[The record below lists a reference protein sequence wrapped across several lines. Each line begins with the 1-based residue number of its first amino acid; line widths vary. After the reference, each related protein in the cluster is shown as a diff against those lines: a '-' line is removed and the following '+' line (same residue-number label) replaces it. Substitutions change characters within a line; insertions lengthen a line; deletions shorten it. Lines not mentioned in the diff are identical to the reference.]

1 MSDKSEQKKRDQLLE
16 LEEEDVDSIPIVE
29 LSLGDEGDRSMKA
42 KKSKKGT
49 KKRNHTRIPTPP
61 PPIYAEEEMP
71 ENAAI
76 SGSENEDANE
86 KDDKTKKGATK
97 KKKAATYT
105 KKDTHDIFA
114 NKDEDESGLHD
125 VDLNTPLGD
134 EERFPQSQTY
144 LTPEQ
149 VRENEVA
156 RLKAERKEQRAA
168 AKAKSK
174 KSGSGEK
181 TTSKKKK
188 SSSSKTKLKTSGT
201 NNETTP
207 DDQVDHDRKPK
218 DANLISL

>member
-1 MSDKSEQKKRDQLLE
+1 MKS
-16 LEEEDVDSIPIVE
+16 
-29 LSLGDEGDRSMKA
+29 

-71 ENAAI
+71 ENAAV
-76 SGSENEDANE
+76 SGSENEDTNE
-86 KDDKTKKGATK
+86 KDDKNKKGAN

-181 TTSKKKK
+181 VK
-188 SSSSKTKLKTSGT
+188 
-201 NNETTP
+201 
-207 DDQVDHDRKPK
+207 HDKH
-218 DANLISL
+218 

>member
-29 LSLGDEGDRSMKA
+29 LSLGDDEGRRQVGEDSRVYSTVHVFVSHTTGDRSTKTR
-42 KKSKKGT
+42 KSKKGT

-76 SGSENEDANE
+76 SGSENEGANE
-86 KDDKTKKGATK
+86 KDDKHKKGSNK
-97 KKKAATYT
+97 KKMAATTVTYT

-149 VRENEVA
+149 VRENEMA

-174 KSGSGEK
+174 KSASGEK
-181 TTSKKKK
+181 VKHGNT
-188 SSSSKTKLKTSGT
+188 GVIYRAR
-201 NNETTP
+201 
-207 DDQVDHDRKPK
+207 D
-218 DANLISL
+218 